1 MVDLF
6 ISYARPD
13 RRLAERLCD
22 DLTARGLAVWWDR
35 ELLSGEEFR
44 FTILARLREAKAV
57 LVIWTMR
64 SIRSR
69 WVCEEAE
76 EAAELGKLVASCEDG
91 FDMHELPLGFRSFQT
106 VPLSDRAGIVAAVA
120 AMMARGA
127 GADAPAP
134 LIASRRR
141 ARFGGRRRALA
152 AAAAAAAFASAAAA
166 AFLIYPTFATSDIGT
181 SDIVLGDTDWGPRQ
195 RQLIALGRRL
205 ESEFQAATDLQ
216 SPPLSRAA
224 LARPLAT
231 VEEIRAL
238 DANNGHVQFFTGAIA
253 RWMDRPGIPS
263 DASHQAYFRYLELA
277 EAVGGSVARTGPG
290 SRWCYDRPWGI
301 CTERTAWINHQLAWD
316 YYRWAAAGDPARRRL
331 YYQRAQRYA
340 REAIRLFPGGFDQG
354 LPTHAIEQKSAEGTA
369 EKP

>member
-13 RRLAERLCD
+13 RRLAERLSD

-57 LVIWTMR
+57 LVIWTTR

-76 EAAELGKLVASCEDG
+76 EAAALGKLVATCEDG
-91 FDMHELPLGFRSFQT
+91 FDMRELPLGFRSFQT

-120 AMMARGA
+120 ATAARDA
-127 GADAPAP
+127 GAEAPAP
-134 LIASRRR
+134 PIASRRR
-141 ARFGGRRRALA
+141 ARFGGRRAALVGA
-152 AAAAAAAFASAAAA
+152 AAAAASAAAA
-166 AFLIYPTFATSDIGT
+166 AFLIYPTFETSDIGM

-216 SPPLSRAA
+216 SPPLPRAA
-224 LARPLAT
+224 FARPLAT
-231 VEEIRAL
+231 IEEIRAL
-238 DANNGHVQFFTGAIA
+238 DPNNGHVQYFTGTIA

-277 EAVGGSVARTGPG
+277 EAVGASVARTGPG

-316 YYRWAAAGDPARRRL
+316 YYRWAAAASDPARRRL

-340 REAIRLFPGGFDQG
+340 REAIRLFPEGFDQG
-354 LPTHAIEQKSAEGTA
+354 LPTHSIEQRSAAGTA
-369 EKP
+369 EQP